1 MKINNYKGLKA
12 VKHIQPVTDADVMK
26 ELENIRR
33 QRTQSVPVEG
43 RAAQAGDEVILDY
56 AGFVG
61 DWQFP
66 GGTAEGQS
74 LVLGSGMFIPG
85 FEEQLIGANIGD
97 QMDVNVTFPEVYHSA
112 DLAGKE
118 AVFKCTIH
126 GINEKKEMELN
137 DAFAQMFAGV
147 ESLEDMKEQLKQQM
161 GEYAQMLAQNQVR
174 DDLLKALVEQVEE
187 WTADEAL
194 IDEEIRITLDGFIQQ
209 LQQQGME
216 YGNWLKLTGRTQ
228 EQVQEELRPQA
239 EATLKARL
247 ALEEICKLENI
258 HVTDE
263 EIEKAYTEASQ
274 RYNVPMEQLKATFSA
289 AGDDK
294 LRKDICMKKAIAF
307 LEANAEIVTE

>member
-216 YGNWLKLTGRTQ
+216 YGNWLKLTGR
-228 EQVQEELRPQA
+228 PQA

-263 EIEKAYTEASQ
+263 EIEKAYTEVSQ
-274 RYNVPMEQLKATFSA
+274 RYNVPMEQLKATFGA

>member
-12 VKHIQPVTDADVMK
+12 VKRVQPVTDADVMK

-97 QMDVNVTFPEVYHSA
+97 QVDVNVTFPEVYHA
-112 DLAGKE
+112 VDLAGKE

-263 EIEKAYTEASQ
+263 EIEKAYTEVSQ
-274 RYNVPMEQLKATFSA
+274 RYNVPMEQLKATFGA